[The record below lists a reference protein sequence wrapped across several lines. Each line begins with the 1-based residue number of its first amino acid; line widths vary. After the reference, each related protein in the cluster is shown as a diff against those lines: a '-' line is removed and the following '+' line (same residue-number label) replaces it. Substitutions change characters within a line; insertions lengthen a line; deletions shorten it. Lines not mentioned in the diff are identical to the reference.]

1 MILVTGATGRTGFE
15 AAKQLAQRGI
25 PVRAL
30 TRNAQKAETLRAAG
44 VQIAVGDAGDPAAV
58 RQALQGVQ
66 KIAII
71 LPNGEAQLALEK
83 QLADLAAEAKLQ
95 QILKVSSMES
105 HAGAHN
111 PVHRTHWE
119 SEEHIRSKGI
129 AWTMVRPSFY
139 MQNFLGSAATI
150 KSEGKFYFPFGE
162 NGAAVMTDSRDV
174 GAFVAQ
180 VLATS
185 GHENRSYDVTS
196 NDLLSFRQV
205 GELFTEILGRPV
217 SYVAQDPVA
226 YKAFLS
232 KFVTS
237 KWHLDAVC
245 DIFAEVAKGYVA
257 NTTPTFAQIMGREPK
272 SLREFIVE
280 HIALYKPAA

>member
-1 MILVTGATGRTGFE
+1 MILITGASGRSGSG
-15 AAKQLAQRGI
+15 AAKDLVKRGFK
-25 PVRAL
+25 VRAL
-30 TRNAQKAETLRAAG
+30 VRNAEKAAPLVAAG
-44 VQIAVGDAGDPAAV
+44 VELAIGDAGDAAAV
-58 RQALQGVQ
+58 RAALKGVQ

-71 LPNGEAQLALEK
+71 LPNGERQLELEK
-83 QLADLAAEAKLQ
+83 HLADRAAEAKVQ
-95 QILKVSSMES
+95 QIVKVSSLES
-105 HAGAHN
+105 VPNAHN

-162 NGAAVMTDSRDV
+162 NGAAVMSDSRDV

-185 GHENRSYDVTS
+185 GHENRSYDITS
-196 NDLLSFRQV
+196 PDSLTFKQV
-205 GELFTEILGRPV
+205 GELFTEVLGKPV
-217 SYVAQDPVA
+217 SYVPQDPVA
-226 YKAFLS
+226 YKAYLG

-245 DIFAEVAKGYVA
+245 DIFAEIAAGYLA
-257 NTTPTFAQIMGREPK
+257 HTTDTFARVMGRPPIT
-272 SLREFIVE
+272 LRQFIAE
-280 HIALYKPAA
+280 HRALYGA